1 MHVFYNLGTDLA
13 AIWKKIVCALDGVC
27 FCLKTEMK
35 NKIDTYLE
43 NSSMLKNTY
52 SPDET
57 MLSSSAA
64 SIISRTV
71 FGLAQTTTTVDNL

>member
-35 NKIDTYLE
+35 NKIDILTW
-43 NSSMLKNTY
+43 
-52 SPDET
+52 
-57 MLSSSAA
+57 
-64 SIISRTV
+64 RT
-71 FGLAQTTTTVDNL
+71 AQC